1 MSGKELPKPVKT
13 PMKLPAAEPGDD
25 NKAVSANF
33 HTTSLKALANQTDV
47 PDVPALTDKE
57 ADQSSG
63 TSGRDPTS
71 SGKPASG
78 RDLLSSQDL
87 AKTKRVTK
95 SSGEA
100 DKDENMAKSH
110 KRSRTQEASDQPQSK
125 PQPKLQQGPDGIWR
139 LQVSSSSVA
148 PSTPPGTPPATP
160 PGTPPGTPPSLSKE
174 TPAKDDVVDGF
185 TTPLAADLSPPSPG
199 SPQDIAKSP
208 AATSVYS
215 SGLENSEAEGSP
227 APKVDHKTRRTLR
240 FSKSPSQKNLRRLRL
255 HRSL

>member
-47 PDVPALTDKE
+47 PDIPALTDKE

-63 TSGRDPTS
+63 TSGRDPIS

-125 PQPKLQQGPDGIWR
+125 PQPKLQQGPDGIRYPPAVLPLAHLQAR
-139 LQVSSSSVA
+139 LQ
-148 PSTPPGTPPATP
+148 PPRQARLQARRQAFQRKP
-160 PGTPPGTPPSLSKE
+160 LLK
-174 TPAKDDVVDGF
+174 
-185 TTPLAADLSPPSPG
+185 TTW
-199 SPQDIAKSP
+199 
-208 AATSVYS
+208 
-215 SGLENSEAEGSP
+215 
-227 APKVDHKTRRTLR
+227 
-240 FSKSPSQKNLRRLRL
+240 
-255 HRSL
+255 